1 MMKSRILGIAKN
13 IAVLGSV
20 CLILVGCAAKQAKVS
35 SEQYSGY
42 LGDYSQLTKVEDQ
55 EALRWISD
63 KVKTAGYK
71 KLMLDPVV
79 VYPQGASTPLLE
91 QVTVYFDQAFLKAFG
106 DSVEVVTAAGPGVVR
121 IKPAITGVT
130 SEAEGMKAYEA
141 IPIAAIISGVKAAAG
156 ARSRVT
162 QVFMEAEVVDS
173 VSGERIAAV
182 VRKGTGEQSS
192 KAAMS
197 LSDVSPILDTWAS
210 EGASLLKEYFK

>member
-1 MMKSRILGIAKN
+1 MKSKLLGVVKIITVLSAACMILA
-13 IAVLGSV
+13 
-20 CLILVGCAAKQAKVS
+20 GCAAKQVKVS
-35 SEQYSGY
+35 SEQFSGY
-42 LGDYSQLTKVEDQ
+42 LGDYSKLTKVEDK

-63 KVKTAGYK
+63 KAKTAGYS

-79 VYPQGASTPLLE
+79 VYPQSASTPLLGE
-91 QVTVYFDQAFLKAFG
+91 VTVYFDQAFLKAFSE
-106 DSVEVVTAAGPGVVR
+106 SVEVVTQAGPGVMR

-156 ARSRVT
+156 SRSHVT
-162 QVFMEAEVVDS
+162 QVFLEADVVDS

-192 KAAMS
+192 KAAVS
-197 LSDVSPILDTWAS
+197 LSDVTPILDTWAS
-210 EGASLLKEYFK
+210 EGASMVKEFLK